1 MGRIHN
7 IEGRKNKQDAARSNV
22 FTKHA
27 RAIAVAA
34 REGGGDPE
42 YNASLKAAI
51 VKAKSD
57 NMPNDNIDRAIKKGV
72 GGGDGENYES
82 ITYEGYGAG
91 GVAIIVETLTD
102 NKNRTA
108 GNVRYYFD
116 KNNGNLGTPGC
127 VSFMFDRKGQIFISN
142 ENAEEEQLMEEA
154 LELGAEDFIPDED
167 GFDIVRH
174 ISAGLDADDTAAL
187 LGHGGMNQLD
197 ELLGLACA
205 VVAHNQSNHKRSLL
219 LHICIPYHNSTEMA
233 MGKYTVFYRP
243 SFSRRA
249 LPMSS

>member
-1 MGRIHN
+1 
-7 IEGRKNKQDAARSNV
+7 
-22 FTKHA
+22 
-27 RAIAVAA
+27 
-34 REGGGDPE
+34 
-42 YNASLKAAI
+42 
-51 VKAKSD
+51 
-57 NMPNDNIDRAIKKGV
+57 MPNDNIDRAIKKGV

-167 GFDIVRH
+167 GFEIITSPEDFNAVRDGLEEKGYEFVAADVKLLPQTTSVVDDEGQVKSLEKLLDI
-174 ISAGLDADDTAAL
+174 LEDDDDVQKV
-187 LGHGGMNQLD
+187 H
-197 ELLGLACA
+197 
-205 VVAHNQSNHKRSLL
+205 HNW
-219 LHICIPYHNSTEMA
+219 EMPD
-233 MGKYTVFYRP
+233 VE
-243 SFSRRA
+243 
-249 LPMSS
+249 

>member
-72 GGGDGENYES
+72 GGGEGENYES
-82 ITYEGYGAG
+82 ITYEGYGPG

-127 VSFMFDRKGQIFISN
+127 VSFMFDRKGQIFISA
-142 ENAEEEQLMEEA
+142 EDAEEDELMEVS
-154 LELGAEDFIPDED
+154 LDLGAEDFNDVRDGLEEKGYKFLAADVKLIPQTTSVLEDE
-167 GFDIVRH
+167 GQIKSMEKLLDI
-174 ISAGLDADDTAAL
+174 LEEDDDVQNV
-187 LGHGGMNQLD
+187 H
-197 ELLGLACA
+197 
-205 VVAHNQSNHKRSLL
+205 HNWE
-219 LHICIPYHNSTEMA
+219 IPEA
-233 MGKYTVFYRP
+233 
-243 SFSRRA
+243 
-249 LPMSS
+249 

>member
-142 ENAEEEQLMEEA
+142 ENAEEEQLMEEV

-167 GFDIVRH
+167 GFEIITSPEDFNAVRDGLEEKGYEFVAADVKLLPQTTSVVDDEGQVKSLEKLLDI
-174 ISAGLDADDTAAL
+174 LEDDDDVQKV
-187 LGHGGMNQLD
+187 H
-197 ELLGLACA
+197 
-205 VVAHNQSNHKRSLL
+205 HNW
-219 LHICIPYHNSTEMA
+219 EMPD
-233 MGKYTVFYRP
+233 VE
-243 SFSRRA
+243 
-249 LPMSS
+249 

>member
-1 MGRIHN
+1 MKVRRNFMGRIHN

-167 GFDIVRH
+167 GFEIITSPEDVNAVRDGLEEKGYEFVAADVKLLPQTTSVVDDEGQVKSLEKLLDI
-174 ISAGLDADDTAAL
+174 LEEDDDVQKV
-187 LGHGGMNQLD
+187 H
-197 ELLGLACA
+197 
-205 VVAHNQSNHKRSLL
+205 HNW
-219 LHICIPYHNSTEMA
+219 EMPD
-233 MGKYTVFYRP
+233 VE
-243 SFSRRA
+243 
-249 LPMSS
+249 

>member
-7 IEGRKNKQDAARSNV
+7 IEARKGKQDAQRANV

-27 RAIAVAA
+27 RAISVAA

-42 YNASLKAAI
+42 YNASLKTAI
-51 VKAKSD
+51 AKAKAD

-82 ITYEGYGAG
+82 ITYEGYGPG

-127 VSFMFDRKGQIFISN
+127 VSFMFDRKGQIFISD
-142 ENAEEEQLMEEA
+142 EKAEEDSLMEAA
-154 LELGAEDFIPDED
+154 LDLGAEDFVTDEGGFEILTSPEDFNTVRD
-167 GFDIVRH
+167 GLE
-174 ISAGLDADDTAAL
+174 SAGYEFLQADVKLIPQTTSEVTDPAQIKSLEKLLDLLEEDDDVQNV
-187 LGHGGMNQLD
+187 H
-197 ELLGLACA
+197 
-205 VVAHNQSNHKRSLL
+205 HNWEM
-219 LHICIPYHNSTEMA
+219 TE
-233 MGKYTVFYRP
+233 
-243 SFSRRA
+243 
-249 LPMSS
+249 

>member
-1 MGRIHN
+1 MKVRRNFMGRIHN

-57 NMPNDNIDRAIKKGV
+57 NMPNDNIDRAIKKGI

-167 GFDIVRH
+167 GFEIITSPEDFNAARDGLEEKGYEFVAADVKLLPQTTSVVDDEGQVKSLEKLLDI
-174 ISAGLDADDTAAL
+174 LEDDDDVQKV
-187 LGHGGMNQLD
+187 H
-197 ELLGLACA
+197 
-205 VVAHNQSNHKRSLL
+205 HNW
-219 LHICIPYHNSTEMA
+219 EMPD
-233 MGKYTVFYRP
+233 VE
-243 SFSRRA
+243 
-249 LPMSS
+249 

>member
-7 IEGRKNKQDAARSNV
+7 IEARKGKQDAQRANV

-27 RAIAVAA
+27 RAITVAA

-42 YNASLKAAI
+42 YNASLKTAI
-51 VKAKSD
+51 AKAKAD
-57 NMPNDNIDRAIKKGV
+57 NMPNDNIDRAIKKGI

-82 ITYEGYGAG
+82 ITYEGYGPG

-127 VSFMFDRKGQIFISN
+127 VSFMFDRKGQIFISD
-142 ENAEEEQLMEEA
+142 ENAEEDALMELA
-154 LELGAEDFIPDED
+154 LELGAEDFVTDEGGFEILTAPEDFNTVRDGLEEEGYEFLQADVKLIPQTTSAVTDEAQ
-167 GFDIVRH
+167 VK
-174 ISAGLDADDTAAL
+174 SLEKLLDLLEDDDDVQNV
-187 LGHGGMNQLD
+187 H
-197 ELLGLACA
+197 
-205 VVAHNQSNHKRSLL
+205 HNWE
-219 LHICIPYHNSTEMA
+219 IAE
-233 MGKYTVFYRP
+233 
-243 SFSRRA
+243 
-249 LPMSS
+249 

>member
-1 MGRIHN
+1 MKVRRNFMGRIHN

-167 GFDIVRH
+167 GFEIITSPEDFNAVRD
-174 ISAGLDADDTAAL
+174 GLEEKGYEFVAADVKLLPQTTSVVDDEGQVKSLEKLLDTL
-187 LGHGGMNQLD
+187 
-197 ELLGLACA
+197 E
-205 VVAHNQSNHKRSLL
+205 
-219 LHICIPYHNSTEMA
+219 
-233 MGKYTVFYRP
+233 
-243 SFSRRA
+243 
-249 LPMSS
+249 

>member
-42 YNASLKAAI
+42 YNASLKTAI

-72 GGGDGENYES
+72 GGGEGENYES
-82 ITYEGYGAG
+82 ITYEGYGPG

-127 VSFMFDRKGQIFISN
+127 VSFMFDRKGQIFISA
-142 ENAEEEQLMEEA
+142 EDAEEDELMEVS
-154 LELGAEDFIPDED
+154 LDLGAEDFNDVRDGLEEKGYKFLAADVKLIPQTTSVLEDE
-167 GFDIVRH
+167 GQIKSMEKLLDI
-174 ISAGLDADDTAAL
+174 LEEDDDVQNV
-187 LGHGGMNQLD
+187 H
-197 ELLGLACA
+197 
-205 VVAHNQSNHKRSLL
+205 HNW
-219 LHICIPYHNSTEMA
+219 EMPEA
-233 MGKYTVFYRP
+233 
-243 SFSRRA
+243 
-249 LPMSS
+249 

>member
-167 GFDIVRH
+167 GFEIITSPEDFNAVRDGLEEKGYEFVAADVKLLPQTTSVVDDEGQVKSLEKLLDI
-174 ISAGLDADDTAAL
+174 LEEDDDVQKV
-187 LGHGGMNQLD
+187 H
-197 ELLGLACA
+197 
-205 VVAHNQSNHKRSLL
+205 HNW
-219 LHICIPYHNSTEMA
+219 EMPD
-233 MGKYTVFYRP
+233 VE
-243 SFSRRA
+243 
-249 LPMSS
+249 

>member
-34 REGGGDPE
+34 KEGGGDPE

-127 VSFMFDRKGQIFISN
+127 VSFMFDRKGQIYISN
-142 ENAEEEQLMEEA
+142 ENAEEEQLMEDA
-154 LELGAEDFIPDED
+154 LELGAEDFVPDED
-167 GFDIVRH
+167 GFEILTSPEDFNAVRD
-174 ISAGLDADDTAAL
+174 GLEEK
-187 LGHGGMNQLD
+187 GY
-197 ELLGLACA
+197 EF
-205 VVAHNQSNHKRSLL
+205 VVADVKLLPQTTSAVDDPGQVKALEKLLDTLEEDDDVQKVHHNW
-219 LHICIPYHNSTEMA
+219 EMPD
-233 MGKYTVFYRP
+233 FE
-243 SFSRRA
+243 
-249 LPMSS
+249 

>member
-1 MGRIHN
+1 MKVRRNFMGRIHN

-42 YNASLKAAI
+42 YNASLKVAI

-167 GFDIVRH
+167 GFEIITSPEDFNAVRDGLEEKGYEFVAADVKLLPQTTSVVDDEGQVKSLEKLLDI
-174 ISAGLDADDTAAL
+174 LEDDDDVQKV
-187 LGHGGMNQLD
+187 H
-197 ELLGLACA
+197 
-205 VVAHNQSNHKRSLL
+205 HNW
-219 LHICIPYHNSTEMA
+219 EMPD
-233 MGKYTVFYRP
+233 VE
-243 SFSRRA
+243 
-249 LPMSS
+249 

>member
-42 YNASLKAAI
+42 YNASLKATI

-167 GFDIVRH
+167 GFEIITSPEDFNAVRDGLEEKGYEFVAADVKLLPQTTSVVDDEGQVKSLEKLLDI
-174 ISAGLDADDTAAL
+174 LEDDDDVQKV
-187 LGHGGMNQLD
+187 H
-197 ELLGLACA
+197 
-205 VVAHNQSNHKRSLL
+205 HNW
-219 LHICIPYHNSTEMA
+219 EMPD
-233 MGKYTVFYRP
+233 VE
-243 SFSRRA
+243 
-249 LPMSS
+249 

>member
-57 NMPNDNIDRAIKKGV
+57 NMPNDNIDRAIKKGI

-167 GFDIVRH
+167 GFEIITSPEDFNAARDGLEEKGYEFVAADVKLLPQTTSVVDDEGQVKSLEKLLDI
-174 ISAGLDADDTAAL
+174 LEDDDDVQKV
-187 LGHGGMNQLD
+187 H
-197 ELLGLACA
+197 
-205 VVAHNQSNHKRSLL
+205 HNW
-219 LHICIPYHNSTEMA
+219 EMPD
-233 MGKYTVFYRP
+233 VE
-243 SFSRRA
+243 
-249 LPMSS
+249 

>member
-1 MGRIHN
+1 MKVRRNFMGRIHN

-167 GFDIVRH
+167 GFETITSPEDFNAVRDGLEEKGYEFVAADVKLLPQTTSVVDDEGQVKSLEKLLDI
-174 ISAGLDADDTAAL
+174 LEDDDDVQKV
-187 LGHGGMNQLD
+187 H
-197 ELLGLACA
+197 
-205 VVAHNQSNHKRSLL
+205 HNW
-219 LHICIPYHNSTEMA
+219 EMPD
-233 MGKYTVFYRP
+233 VE
-243 SFSRRA
+243 
-249 LPMSS
+249 

>member
-7 IEGRKNKQDAARSNV
+7 IEARKGKQDAARANV

-27 RAIAVAA
+27 RAITVAA
-34 REGGGDPE
+34 KEGGGDPE

-51 VKAKSD
+51 VKAKAD

-72 GGGDGENYES
+72 GAGEGEDYES
-82 ITYEGYGAG
+82 ITYEGYGPG

-127 VSFMFDRKGQIFISN
+127 VSFMFDRKGQILISN
-142 ENAEEEQLMEEA
+142 ENAEEEALMEAA
-154 LELGAEDFIPDED
+154 LELGAEDFVTDED
-167 GFDIVRH
+167 GFEVLTAPEDFNTVRDGLEK
-174 ISAGLDADDTAAL
+174 AGYEFVMADVKLIPQTTTA
-187 LGHGGMNQLD
+187 LD
-197 ELLGLACA
+197 EAGQIKSMEKLLDILEEDDD
-205 VVAHNQSNHKRSLL
+205 VQNVHHNW
-219 LHICIPYHNSTEMA
+219 EMPEA
-233 MGKYTVFYRP
+233 
-243 SFSRRA
+243 
-249 LPMSS
+249 

>member
-167 GFDIVRH
+167 GFEIITSPEDFNAVRD
-174 ISAGLDADDTAAL
+174 GLEEKGYEFVAADVKLLPQTTSVVDDEGQVKSLEKLLDTL
-187 LGHGGMNQLD
+187 EDDDDVQK
-197 ELLGLACA
+197 
-205 VVAHNQSNHKRSLL
+205 V
-219 LHICIPYHNSTEMA
+219 YHNWEMPD
-233 MGKYTVFYRP
+233 VE
-243 SFSRRA
+243 
-249 LPMSS
+249 